1 MKAKPEKS
9 HLLVSKKTSD
19 NLKIDVNGGKIE
31 RGLEQ
36 KLLGVIIDDQL
47 TFKNHICNMLKKAG
61 QKLNVLTRT
70 ESYMDQKKRE
80 IIMSAYM
87 SSQFGYCSLVWMI
100 HNWTMNDKQN
110 I

>member
-47 TFKNHICNMLKKAG
+47 TFKNHICKMLKKAS

-70 ESYMDQKKRE
+70 ESYMDQKKRV